1 MQTENVHS
9 CPGTPQGDVIEYHR
23 EGRPVV
29 HPVVQLVIHFTQNK
43 KWPKIRVNVNSWTLV
58 CQAPLSMEFLRQEYW
73 SGCHFLLQGIFPTQE
88 SNPCLLH

>member
-43 KWPKIRVNVNSWTLV
+43 KWPKIRVNVNSWTLLNGLV
-58 CQAPLSMEFLRQEYW
+58 RLSGAWR
-73 SGCHFLLQGIFPTQE
+73 HKNGI
-88 SNPCLLH
+88 